1 MIDITGSS
9 DALGPTPMAVEGPA
23 RDEPFFLRGRR
34 VRAQG
39 NEHGGLQAV
48 ASGEATMMGGCAST
62 APPAGHVRLDPG
74 LVTRSWGDGGAE
86 RTWTAL
92 ALPLLVWEYDGPQYA
107 TLTWRTPVGPGATI
121 DRSDDGGWAVSHGNG
136 RRVRFV
142 ARAGTLAAQLVD
154 GAVQFA
160 FPYSSGAR
168 LVALVAEGDADDRRT
183 MDHFTRRGVAG
194 LASQRAQ
201 HAVHLRQLGATLR
214 TPDAG
219 IDRAFGWA
227 AFLCDAADG
236 DEASGDAAD
245 SQAAM
250 HVARGLLAA
259 GLRDGVR
266 AEARALR
273 RRGTPSAWREAL
285 LRRWVGVDTDADC
298 SAADGHTVGFLARLR
313 EAAALLDSRS
323 ARLLGPDSHRAATV
337 LVDGVQG
344 LFGIR
349 PDGANEALTL
359 EPALPDAWPAMA
371 LDRIRVGSAVLDVE
385 VRRRPS
391 ATVVALRLRSG
402 GPSIITVGLPDAAVT
417 QVDLDD
423 VLLPAPRARF
433 EARHEHKLVF
443 RHDE

>member
-34 VRAQG
+34 VRVVG
-39 NEHGGLQAV
+39 KEHAGLQEV
-48 ASGEATMMGGCAST
+48 ASGEAGMMAGGTST

-74 LVTRSWGDGGAE
+74 LVTRSWSDGGAE

-92 ALPLLVWEYDGPQYA
+92 ALPLLVWEYDGPQSA
-107 TLTWRTPVGPGATI
+107 TLTWRTPVGAGASI
-121 DRSDDGGWAVSHGNG
+121 DRSDDGGWAVSCGNG

-142 ARAGTLAAQLVD
+142 AQAGTLAARLED

-160 FPYSSGAR
+160 FPYQSGAR
-168 LVALVAEGDADDRRT
+168 LVALAAEDDADERRT
-183 MDHFTRRGVAG
+183 LDHLTRRGVAG

-201 HAVHLRQLGATLR
+201 HAVHLSQFGARLR
-214 TPDAG
+214 TPDAA
-219 IDRAFGWA
+219 IDRAFSWA
-227 AFLCDAADG
+227 AFLCDAA
-236 DEASGDAAD
+236 SGDAAD
-245 SQAAM
+245 SHAAM

-298 SAADGHTVGFLARLR
+298 SAAEGHTVGFLARLR
-313 EAAALLDSRS
+313 EAGALLDSRS
-323 ARLLGPDSHRAATV
+323 AELLGPDPGRAATV

-344 LFGIR
+344 LFGMR
-349 PDGANEALTL
+349 PDGANDALAL

-402 GPSIITVGLPDAAVT
+402 GPFIITAGLPDAAVT